1 MQFFSLKIPMVNEL
15 FTLGG
20 DEGHHLIK
28 VKRCQIGE
36 VIKLFDGNGTQAS
49 AEVVQVNKRDAL
61 LKIIKRNCIEKPNV
75 KIVLL
80 IVPPKGKNFPLI
92 LEKAV
97 EIGVDEIV
105 PVASERSVKEYQAE
119 KEEKYEKI
127 LLEAAKQC
135 ERAYLP
141 LLHPLKT
148 LEESFLSYKQPEYL
162 KLFFHTKEGGK
173 HWEQSSQ
180 LPKGAACCIWI
191 GPEGGWA
198 ENEIVFAR
206 SKDAYICTLPMPI
219 LRVETAVIAI
229 TSLLK
234 TYLA

>member
-1 MQFFSLKIPMVNEL
+1 MQYFSLKIPLVNETFSL
-15 FTLGG
+15 EG

-28 VKRCQIGE
+28 VKRCRIGE
-36 VIKLFDGNGTQAS
+36 NIKLFDGNGTQAT
-49 AEVVQVNKRDAL
+49 AEVIQINKRDAF
-61 LKIIKRNCIEKPNV
+61 LKIIDRNILDKPKV

-80 IVPPKGKNFPLI
+80 IVPPKGKNFSLI

-105 PVASERSVKEYQAE
+105 PVSSERSVKEYQAE
-119 KEEKYEKI
+119 KEVKYEKI

-141 LLHPLKT
+141 MLHPSKT
-148 LEESFLSYKQPEYL
+148 LQESFLPYEKPENL
-162 KLFFHTKEGGK
+162 KLFFHTKDGGK
-173 HWEQSSQ
+173 YWEQSRH
-180 LPKGAACCIWI
+180 LPKGATCCLWI

-198 ENEIVFAR
+198 DSEIVFAR

-234 TYLA
+234 TYLD